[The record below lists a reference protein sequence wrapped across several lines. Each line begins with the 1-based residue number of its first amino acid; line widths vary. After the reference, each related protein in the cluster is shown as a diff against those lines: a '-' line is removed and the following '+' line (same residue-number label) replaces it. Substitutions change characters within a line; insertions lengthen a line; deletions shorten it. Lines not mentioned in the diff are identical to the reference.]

1 MKPTKKDAFTEL
13 YVAIRD
19 IADVREAYPDG
30 SPEHDLLELLNL
42 IYRDRNTLSTRHV
55 NQIQELIEAAY
66 DIGEKRR

>member
-19 IADVREAYPDG
+19 IADVREAYEHG

-55 NQIQELIEAAY
+55 NQIQELIETAY